1 MTLTFLLECV
11 EIHGL
16 DVTGKET
23 SPLGLVSAERHGAEW
38 SALMSRSSATL
49 DEEEIMAVIRMLTC
63 LSILATM
70 PWMPFLYP
78 AKASDDLP
86 RSFRVGPLGTPR
98 FSYEHVS
105 ISTLLAY
112 PDRYQMRDVRLT
124 GTITA
129 MQTEIVTNRMICGA
143 AHERTVL
150 TVEDNSGQIEVI
162 DQGACGKNLSA
173 LKAPMVKVGE
183 QIDLLVQIMVTKN
196 PESRETVVETTVRF
210 LDRVR
215 Y

>member
-1 MTLTFLLECV
+1 MT
-11 EIHGL
+11 
-16 DVTGKET
+16 
-23 SPLGLVSAERHGAEW
+23 
-38 SALMSRSSATL
+38 
-49 DEEEIMAVIRMLTC
+49 VIRTLIC
-63 LSILATM
+63 LSILTAM
-70 PWMPFLYP
+70 PWMPFLDR

-86 RSFRVGPLGTPR
+86 RSSRVGPLGTHR
-98 FSYEHVS
+98 FSYEYVS
-105 ISTLLAY
+105 ISALLAY
-112 PDRYQMRDVRLT
+112 PDRYQMRDIRLT

-150 TVEDNSGQIEVI
+150 TVEDNSGKIEVI
-162 DQGACGKNLSA
+162 DQGACGKNLST

-196 PESRETVVETTVRF
+196 PESREAVVEPTVRY
-210 LDRVR
+210 LDRAR

>member
-1 MTLTFLLECV
+1 M
-11 EIHGL
+11 
-16 DVTGKET
+16 
-23 SPLGLVSAERHGAEW
+23 
-38 SALMSRSSATL
+38 AT
-49 DEEEIMAVIRMLTC
+49 IRIAAC
-63 LSILATM
+63 LSITVAM
-70 PWMPFLYP
+70 AWSPFP
-78 AKASDDLP
+78 PPGTASDDLP
-86 RSFRVGPLGTPR
+86 RSSRVGPLGTPR
-98 FSYEHVS
+98 FSYEQVS

-150 TVEDNSGQIEVI
+150 TVEDDSGQIEVI

-183 QIDLLVQIMVTKN
+183 QVDLLVQIMVTKN
-196 PESRETVVETTVRF
+196 PESREAVVETTVRF

>member
-1 MTLTFLLECV
+1 MLECV
-11 EIHGL
+11 EIRDL
-16 DVTGKET
+16 DVAEEET

-38 SALMSRSSATL
+38 SALMHRPSATL
-49 DEEEIMAVIRMLTC
+49 DEEEVMTVIRTLIC
-63 LSILATM
+63 LSILAAM
-70 PWMPFLYP
+70 PWMPSLDR

-86 RSFRVGPLGTPR
+86 RSSRVGPLGTPR

-162 DQGACGKNLSA
+162 DQGACGKNLST

-196 PESRETVVETTVRF
+196 PDSREAVVEPTVRY